1 MAEVCAA
8 TGFEGRG
15 GVPRAI
21 IHPALLEDRLMPLQ
35 RLPLATGLLVA
46 VLVGPLAGQLPEH
59 KELKWFRDSREYV
72 TLTHQIYR
80 QATDAVRDAARRQS
94 RGEPW
99 AVVLDLDETTMD
111 NSVYQLERAAYATV
125 FDSASWNAWVRRAE
139 AGAVPGVTEFIATVR
154 AAGGRVAF
162 LSGRE
167 VSLAEATRANLA
179 ALGLWRDGDLLC
191 LRDAANTYTK
201 RMRRTEIRS
210 GAGPCAWAEP
220 TAVLAYLGDSLGDFP
235 DPDEEPGEFG
245 VRFFLL
251 PNPLYG
257 TWERGVTR

>member
-1 MAEVCAA
+1 
-8 TGFEGRG
+8 
-15 GVPRAI
+15 
-21 IHPALLEDRLMPLQ
+21 MPLQ
-35 RLPLATGLLVA
+35 RLPLVTGLLAA
-46 VLVGPLAGQLPEH
+46 VLAGPLAGQLPEH
-59 KELKWFRDSREYV
+59 KELKWFRDSREYA
-72 TLTHQIYR
+72 TLTRQIFR
-80 QATDAVRDAARRQS
+80 QATDAVRDAARRPP

-111 NSVYQLERAAYATV
+111 NSVYQLERAAYGAP

-139 AGAVPGVTEFIATVR
+139 AGAVPGVTEFVAAVR
-154 AAGGRVAF
+154 TAGGRVAYI
-162 LSGRE
+162 SGRE
-167 VSLAEATRANLA
+167 VSLAEATRDNLT
-179 ALGLWRDGDLLC
+179 ALGLWQDGDLLC

-220 TAVLAYLGDSLGDFP
+220 TVVLAYLGDSMGDFP
-235 DPDEEPGEFG
+235 ESEEESGEFG
-245 VRFFLL
+245 VRFFIL